1 MKNKGKTE
9 NGKGK
14 KLVEIYE
21 LDMEGRYQVMEDMMK
36 GYGK

>member
-21 LDMEGRYQVMEDMMK
+21 LDMEGEGIMSWK
-36 GYGK
+36 I